1 MTSPEPWEVL
11 FEAVQGR
18 VPGSTKQQP
27 TKEDFDELGRKTK
40 FAQRRYAA
48 DVAMTSGFVD
58 TGDNDPLDWL
68 TNLFTGIENS
78 ITANTEAIANLE
90 TIAAATNVTAAWV
103 SDLEDMATIPRA
115 LVKTDALT
123 GNSSAPKFRDVLDY
137 DSVSSSGTS
146 EYRLHRGVCP
156 TIRPEKVTGASEGHI
171 YYTPIIVDRH
181 GTVDRMRWIVG
192 ADTSLFSINY
202 YEMAL
207 CVYNPANGNV
217 EKVWGSGDIK
227 DGASDTTTLDEVYV
241 SMGIYQECTPGQIL
255 FVAHQQTAPSAL
267 QVTRRFAAVDQLN
280 MARNVPL
287 LDAACYVAEDY
298 SQGIPSSISFASLTR
313 ENRFLPFGAIS
324 VNALEG
330 S

>member
-68 TNLFTGIENS
+68 TDLFTGIDNS
-78 ITANTEAIANLE
+78 ITANTDAIANLE

-123 GNSSAPKFRDVLDY
+123 GGGSPAPKFRDVLDY
-137 DSVSSSGTS
+137 DSVSSSSS

-156 TIRPEKVTGASEGHI
+156 TIRPEKVGLVSKGHI
-171 YYTPIIVDRH
+171 YYTPIIVDRS
-181 GTVDRMRWIVG
+181 GTVDKMRWIVG

-207 CVYNPANGNV
+207 CVYNPDTGNV
-217 EKVWGSGDIK
+217 EKVWGSGNIK
-227 DGASDTTTLDEVYV
+227 DGAADTTTLAEVYV
-241 SMGIYQECTPGQIL
+241 SMGIGQTVTPGQVL
-255 FVAHQQTAPSAL
+255 FVAHQQTAPSLL

-280 MARNVPL
+280 KARTVPL
-287 LDAACYVAEDY
+287 LDAACYVAP
-298 SQGIPSSISFASLTR
+298 SHTQGIPSSISFASLTR
-313 ENRFLPFGAIS
+313 ENRFLPYAAVS
-324 VNALEG
+324 VVAA
-330 S
+330 

>member
-1 MTSPEPWEVL
+1 M
-11 FEAVQGR
+11 
-18 VPGSTKQQP
+18 
-27 TKEDFDELGRKTK
+27 
-40 FAQRRYAA
+40 
-48 DVAMTSGFVD
+48 AMTSGFVD

-68 TNLFTGIENS
+68 TDLFTGIENS

-90 TIAAATNVTAAWV
+90 TVAAAANVTAAWV

-123 GNSSAPKFRDVLDY
+123 GNSSAPKFRDVLNY

-280 MARNVPL
+280 RARNVPL

-313 ENRFLPFGAIS
+313 ENRFLPFGAVS

>member
-1 MTSPEPWEVL
+1 VTSPESWEAL
-11 FEAVQGR
+11 FEAVGQ

-27 TKEDFDELGRKTK
+27 SKETFDELARKTK

-68 TNLFTGIENS
+68 TDLFTGIDNS
-78 ITANTEAIANLE
+78 ITANTDAIANLE

-115 LVKTDALT
+115 LVKTYALT

-156 TIRPEKVTGASEGHI
+156 TIRPEKADLVSKGHI
-171 YYTPIIVDRH
+171 YYTPIIVDRS
-181 GTVDRMRWIVG
+181 GTVDKMRWIVG

-207 CVYNPANGNV
+207 CVYNPDTGNV

-227 DGASDTTTLDEVYV
+227 DGAADTTTLAEVYV
-241 SMGIYQECTPGQIL
+241 SMGISQTGTPGQVL
-255 FVAHQQTAPSAL
+255 FVAHQQTAPSVL

-280 MARNVPL
+280 KARTVPL
-287 LDAACYVAEDY
+287 LDAACYVAEDH

-313 ENRFLPFGAIS
+313 ENRFLPYAAVS
-324 VNALEG
+324 VVAA
-330 S
+330 